1 MHQKRGKKMLDKK
14 MAMAVVALMLLSAT
28 IVLGA
33 TNLIVNGSGI
43 VTNPSAIPLVIQN
56 APPEV
61 ELIIG
66 QSGSPANICVITVA
80 HDYFFNGNVTNSS
93 IGTDNSVDFSGT
105 NTYADKTTKQYNATA
120 HYLNPKTWTLNIT
133 QNGITPDGN
142 ELNLTVNGRLQI
154 TNLTS

>member
-1 MHQKRGKKMLDKK
+1 MLDKK
-14 MAMAVVALMLLSAT
+14 MAAVVVALTLLSAT

-43 VTNPSAIPLVIQN
+43 VTNPSVIPLVIQN

-80 HDYFFNGNVTNSS
+80 HEYFFNGNVTSANS
-93 IGTDNSVDFSGT
+93 IDNSVDFSGT
-105 NTYADKTTKQYNATA
+105 NTNRTATEPYSATA
-120 HYLNPKTWTLNIT
+120 HYINNNTWTLNIT

>member
-1 MHQKRGKKMLDKK
+1 MLDKK
-14 MAMAVVALMLLSAT
+14 MAAVVVALTLLSAT

-43 VTNPSAIPLVIQN
+43 VTSGIVST

-66 QSGSPANICVITVA
+66 QSGSPANILVITA
-80 HDYFFNGNVTNSS
+80 ANGYIFNGNVTSAKS
-93 IGTDNSVDFSGT
+93 IDNSVEFTGTFSGMNGIT
-105 NTYADKTTKQYNATA
+105 NEQYSATA
-120 HYLNPKTWTLNIT
+120 HYINPNTWTLNIT
-133 QNGITPDGN
+133 QTGITKNGN

-154 TNLTS
+154 TNMTS